1 MAKRGAPL
9 KRLSTQQQ
17 KALNLLLRGWT
28 IARIA
33 DALGLERAT
42 INGWRRQQGPF
53 KRELQAAINDVEFN
67 NSTSITSLVT
77 QALDQMPALLEDPS
91 PQVRLAAAKICF
103 DQHNNMVQQREQ
115 RELLTNLEERLEVLQ
130 GQAQQQLPQA
140 VDVSVVR
147 ESERLTEEKPAE
159 SVDATVIEHD
169 CKPAE

>member
-1 MAKRGAPL
+1 MARRGAPL
-9 KRLSTQQQ
+9 RKLSKPQE

-77 QALDQMPALLEDPS
+77 QALDQMPGLLQDPS

-115 RELLTNLEERLEVLQ
+115 RELLTNLEDRLEALQ

-140 VDVSVVR
+140 VDVTVV
-147 ESERLTEEKPAE
+147 ETQASPSDSET
-159 SVDATVIEHD
+159 DTQD
-169 CKPAE
+169 

>member
-9 KRLSTQQQ
+9 KRLSAQQE

-33 DALGLERAT
+33 DALGLESAT
-42 INGWRRQQGPF
+42 IHAWRRQQGPF
-53 KRELQAAINDVEFN
+53 KRELHAAIDAVEFN

-77 QALDQMPALLEDPS
+77 QALDQMPELLKDPS
-91 PQVRLAAAKICF
+91 PQIRLAAAKICF

-140 VDVSVVR
+140 VDVQVVQDSVQ
-147 ESERLTEEKPAE
+147 LTEDKSAE
-159 SVDATVIEHD
+159 APDVTDIVQGKSSAS
-169 CKPAE
+169 